1 MDLSTVGFKDVLF
14 LVGALLGFASAFLI
28 PPKGRRVLM
37 GGRMILSLGL
47 IIVLLGAVLLLLTL
61 ISKSDLRWWVNS
73 AGLLALGGVVILGW
87 RRTRTTAPSPVV
99 ARAIPGEGSEATVP
113 PPAGTAG
120 APSPTVTSPAQ
131 QTSASPKGSNEA
143 VKVACP
149 SCGAVIT
156 VEASSSWIK
165 CPRCGLEGRIGG

>member
-1 MDLSTVGFKDVLF
+1 MDLSAVGLKDVLF
-14 LVGALLGFASAFLI
+14 LMGALLGFASAFLI

-37 GGRMILSLGL
+37 GGRMVLSLGL

-87 RRTRTTAPSPVV
+87 RRTR
-99 ARAIPGEGSEATVP
+99 PGEGSEATVP

-156 VEASSSWIK
+156 VEAGSSWIK